1 MLKLKVIV
9 GSTRPGRA
17 AERVILW
24 IVGRAEAHPAFD
36 VEVLDLR
43 DWPLPFFAE
52 NFQTI
57 GDPRDPTY
65 SHPIVKRWNQRIAS
79 GDVYLFVT
87 PEYNHS
93 MPDVL
98 KNAIDSVF
106 GEAPGSATK
115 PPLRKLQ
122 RRHRRGR
129 ACYRAPGGRS
139 RRGRDDAAAERS
151 SCAVRGHCV
160 RRALCTNK
168 FGDGN
173 RGVNHARR
181 PRMVGLPCRGPG
193 REGQL
198 QPATFRTRAA
208 GKAPTRPPTS
218 DSSSTFTRHCHVNR
232 NI

>member
-17 AERVILW
+17 AERVIPW

-36 VEVLDLR
+36 VELLDLK

-65 SHPIVKRWNQRIAS
+65 FDPIVKRWNQRIAS

-93 MPDVL
+93 MPAVL

-106 GEAPGSATK
+106 ASFGFRNKAAAFVSYSGGIAAGVRAIEHLAAVAVEAEMM
-115 PPLRKLQ
+115 PLRSAVIVPFVSTAFDE
-122 RRHRRGR
+122 HG
-129 ACYRAPGGRS
+129 APTNS
-139 RRGRDDAAAERS
+139 AIEAAASIMLDDLEWWGVALQKARQERQ
-151 SCAVRGHCV
+151 
-160 RRALCTNK
+160 
-168 FGDGN
+168 
-173 RGVNHARR
+173 
-181 PRMVGLPCRGPG
+181 LPPT
-193 REGQL
+193 
-198 QPATFRTRAA
+198 TFRKPAA
-208 GKAPTRPPTS
+208 GKA
-218 DSSSTFTRHCHVNR
+218 H
-232 NI
+232 

>member
-17 AERVILW
+17 AERVIPW

-36 VEVLDLR
+36 VELLDLK

-65 SHPIVKRWNQRIAS
+65 FDPIVKRWNQRIAS

-93 MPDVL
+93 MPGRPEERYRQRFRELRVPQQ
-98 KNAIDSVF
+98 SCRF
-106 GEAPGSATK
+106 
-115 PPLRKLQ
+115 RKLQ

-129 ACYRAPGGRS
+129 ACDRAPRGRG
-139 RRGRDDAAAERS
+139 RRG
-151 SCAVRGHCV
+151 
-160 RRALCTNK
+160 
-168 FGDGN
+168 
-173 RGVNHARR
+173 
-181 PRMVGLPCRGPG
+181 
-193 REGQL
+193 
-198 QPATFRTRAA
+198 
-208 GKAPTRPPTS
+208 
-218 DSSSTFTRHCHVNR
+218 
-232 NI
+232 

>member
-1 MLKLKVIV
+1 MRCLPAGRRRNQRSERTHDAQVESHRRQHPT
-9 GSTRPGRA
+9 GTRCGTSHP
-17 AERVILW
+17 W

-93 MPDVL
+93 MPAVL

-106 GEAPGSATK
+106 ASFGFRNK
-115 PPLRKLQ
+115 
-122 RRHRRGR
+122 
-129 ACYRAPGGRS
+129 
-139 RRGRDDAAAERS
+139 AAAS
-151 SCAVRGHCV
+151 
-160 RRALCTNK
+160 
-168 FGDGN
+168 
-173 RGVNHARR
+173 
-181 PRMVGLPCRGPG
+181 
-193 REGQL
+193 
-198 QPATFRTRAA
+198 
-208 GKAPTRPPTS
+208 
-218 DSSSTFTRHCHVNR
+218 
-232 NI
+232 